1 MRKRLKKTLQLQ
13 SKDIWDEEEECFYL
27 GTIVSKFSYKGELL
41 VNSILQAEDFTTLES
56 VFVEIKQRLV
66 PFFIEGSIKVYLTC
80 IKFEDVDDEATAES
94 LQKHDLYLPLDLLPL
109 FRREQILLPRSNWF
123 TIVEAN
129 KTAIVTRSYRSN
141 AQALFQVKGKTELL
155 VPIHDDFIVEVN
167 RSERHIVVQLPE
179 GFFIVWIDEIH
190 HLSLPEI

>member
-1 MRKRLKKTLQLQ
+1 MKK
-13 SKDIWDEEEECFYL
+13 EECFYL
-27 GTIVSKFSYKGELL
+27 GTIVSKFSYKGEVL
-41 VNSILQAEDFTTLES
+41 VKLDTDEPEDFTSLES

-66 PFFIEGSIKVYLTC
+66 PFFIEKVQLQKSTLLR

-94 LQKHDLYLPLDLLPL
+94 LQKHDLYLPLDLLPPL
-109 FRREQILLPRSNWF
+109 EGNKFYYHEVIGF
-123 TIVEAN
+123 TIGEAN
-129 KTAIVTRSYRSN
+129 KTAIGKITGVIDQT

-179 GFFIVWIDEIH
+179 GF
-190 HLSLPEI
+190 LSLYE